1 MISKYSCRL
10 VPTRKVYFYDDTFI
24 HAQGLWPSKLG
35 QISVIEYS
43 PLLPTEMYFCNNPK
57 EDEIT
62 YLVKFM
68 FHLTMDCMDGKPL

>member
-1 MISKYSCRL
+1 MMILLYMHKPDFFQFTVLFFVYS
-10 VPTRKVYFYDDTFI
+10 
-24 HAQGLWPSKLG
+24 LWPSKLG

-43 PLLPTEMYFCNNPK
+43 SLLPTEMYFCNNPK
-57 EDEIT
+57 GDEIT